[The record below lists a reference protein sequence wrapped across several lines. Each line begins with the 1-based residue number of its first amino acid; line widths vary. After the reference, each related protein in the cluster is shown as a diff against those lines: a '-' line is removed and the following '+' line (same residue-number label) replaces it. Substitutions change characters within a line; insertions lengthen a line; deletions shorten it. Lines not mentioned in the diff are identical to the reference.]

1 VQTTSRVTAYELRE
15 LLVHRVRALRRTY
28 AILIAVFVLA
38 TLGICA
44 HAIYYYNYLTGLQY
58 DVRTAR
64 AQVSTAIQYRRNLL
78 PTMIETLVSF
88 VEHED
93 DVFGKAIDA
102 REREFSPASALAGIK
117 EEILSGGDGSQEA
130 IGDALQR
137 IVAIAE
143 QYPALVTSE
152 AFQLLMKEVAAA
164 EAQILARRL
173 DYNNAWNSYSTAMSM
188 FPGNAYARLFEFP
201 GYDYFEDVST
211 PEWPS
216 VQITGWRAVT
226 PGGGDASAAE

>member
-1 VQTTSRVTAYELRE
+1 
-15 LLVHRVRALRRTY
+15 
-28 AILIAVFVLA
+28 
-38 TLGICA
+38 
-44 HAIYYYNYLTGLQY
+44 
-58 DVRTAR
+58 
-64 AQVSTAIQYRRNLL
+64 
-78 PTMIETLVSF
+78 MIEALVSF

-102 REREFSPASALAGIK
+102 REREFNPASALSDIKKEIFSAGN
-117 EEILSGGDGSQEA
+117 GSQEA

-173 DYNNAWNSYSTAMSM
+173 DYNNAWNNYSTAMSM
-188 FPGNAYARLFEFP
+188 FPGNAYARLFDFP
-201 GYDYFEDVST
+201 GYEYFEDVST
-211 PEWPS
+211 PEWS
-216 VQITGWRAVT
+216 RVEIAGWRAVT
-226 PGGGDASAAE
+226 PGGDDASASE